1 MGEDRVTQTETGK
14 GLERSYILKKKKKAI
29 FLSSLQWTLASN
41 LIGIFFFFLNPLSV
55 QVQLS
60 KVLLMA
66 IKYTQKIGNI

>member
-14 GLERSYILKKKKKAI
+14 GLERSYILKKECHISKFSTMNPCHKFVRYF
-29 FLSSLQWTLASN
+29 FL
-41 LIGIFFFFLNPLSV
+41 FLNPLDV

-66 IKYTQKIGNI
+66 IKYTQKIANI